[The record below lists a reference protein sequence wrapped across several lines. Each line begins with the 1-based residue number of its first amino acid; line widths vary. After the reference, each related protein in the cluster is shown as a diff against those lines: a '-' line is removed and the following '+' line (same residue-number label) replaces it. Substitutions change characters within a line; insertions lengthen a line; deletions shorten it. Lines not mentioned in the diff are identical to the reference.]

1 MRAAADNEDLAL
13 VTGIDVE
20 RTNLLTWV
28 IGGGMAAAAGILFA
42 AGQGQL
48 LTISGWKILI
58 PLFAAVVAG
67 GIGNPYGAFL
77 GAIFVGVVG
86 EVSTAWLDPS
96 YKPAVFFA
104 AIIVLLLV
112 RPNGLFGESRA

>member
-1 MRAAADNEDLAL
+1 
-13 VTGIDVE
+13 
-20 RTNLLTWV
+20 
-28 IGGGMAAAAGILFA
+28 MAAAAGILFA

-96 YKPAVFFA
+96 YKPAVFFG
-104 AIIVLLLV
+104 AIIILLLV